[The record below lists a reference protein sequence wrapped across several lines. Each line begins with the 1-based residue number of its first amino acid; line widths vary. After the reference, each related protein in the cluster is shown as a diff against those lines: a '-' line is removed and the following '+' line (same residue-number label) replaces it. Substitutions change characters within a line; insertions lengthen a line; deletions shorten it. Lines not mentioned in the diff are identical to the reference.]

1 MASEPADKLKVFVS
15 SVQNKEVEDLGTERG
30 VVVDAVRRYSPTAPW
45 AFEHT
50 PASDLPAQEY
60 YLRGVQDC
68 QLFMLI
74 LGGSVTDAVIQEYNT
89 AISCKK
95 FIFVFIKDV
104 QRTEA
109 AEQLLNLIR
118 KQSKYA
124 TFKNQLDLPD
134 LVVSSLNGFFR
145 RLVEDHQ
152 LQKEYP
158 EVMKALADS
167 GSASML
173 VEYARQLFAQS
184 TTSLEAEVT
193 HYLSLV
199 PASARDASKFYIS
212 MKAKLPWG
220 AAETIDD
227 ILAKHKRVVILGLAG
242 SGKTTE
248 LLNFSLRLSQ
258 LAIEGRGDRQIP
270 IYIDMKGWV
279 EGDIISHLKS
289 LFGGYGFHFEK
300 PTLESMLK
308 NYTTVL
314 LFDGLDEV
322 PPSELS
328 WKVNQIKSIAK
339 TYEKARILVS
349 CRPAAYTW
357 DLGFPIACLEPLQ
370 DADIM
375 KYMAE
380 FTNEEFNIGRFY
392 SWPTSLRELS
402 RHPLMLGFIANII
415 AEGVEPATLSDVYE
429 KYIDFLFTK
438 WEVQKG
444 AKIDPVWKRK
454 AVAAFAIYM
463 QRQSRYSIL
472 EDDAIREI
480 RSVISGEHVD
490 FSSVE
495 LLNELVSSGLIKKR
509 GKEFTFWHASLRE
522 FLASQLLIS
531 RIREGKTISE
541 LVSDPAWEPVV
552 LFASGIL
559 KDGSEMSAFL
569 FEVLKVDLYL
579 YARCLANS
587 TYNQSSSSALPD
599 NDLTLLILGEMLEV
613 RSRIVERWLP
623 ALRDALVSN
632 VSLGQGPK
640 PAIIGS
646 FSSEGGGHIV
656 YGYSTEERL
665 GKKLRLIGEFPE
677 GTTFNSLLKVGIVSS
692 VTSRGLPFGE
702 AGIVGAHRIALE
714 DIWKEVEE
722 IIRAKSLLEPPR
734 LIYERALSEVTSLAR
749 NHILSVTLPAGIP
762 LVRTEVSKLV
772 ARYGTNQVLLRVEA
786 HDIYLDALARG
797 LEILDNSGYAS
808 IGPPLLPK
816 HDRIPIGSN
825 WVTQFYRDE
834 TLVDYVNK
842 YFQNVLDGYTELVKL
857 NFIKLASRLG
867 NFQLLPVRV
876 MAEITRPAPSKDM
889 ESLGGCDYYF
899 EPLENGV
906 GNEVSV
912 ILNPKTSSFM
922 TSSDFE
928 SATDRW
934 IQKLKRY
941 GRWNSTV
948 HVSYCRASLGGFFG
962 ERGQIRESVY
972 EWALEDLR
980 RIFEIRGF
988 RL

>member
-1 MASEPADKLKVFVS
+1 MASEPADKVKVFVS
-15 SVQNKEVEDLGTERG
+15 SVQNKEVEDLGTERN

-50 PASDLPAQEY
+50 PASDLTAQEY

-74 LGGSVTDAVIQEYNT
+74 LGRSVTDPIIQEYNT
-89 AISCKK
+89 AISRKQ
-95 FIFVFIKDV
+95 FVFVFVKDA
-104 QRTEA
+104 QRTDA
-109 AEQLLNLIR
+109 AEQLLDLIR

-124 TFKNQLDLPD
+124 TFKNHLDLPA

-158 EVMKALADS
+158 EVMKALADR
-167 GSASML
+167 GLAPL
-173 VEYARQLFAQS
+173 LLEYARQLFTQS
-184 TTSLEAEVT
+184 TASLEAEVT

-220 AAETIDD
+220 AAETIDN
-227 ILAKHKRVVILGLAG
+227 ILVKHKRVVILGLAG

-248 LLNFSLRLSQ
+248 LLNLSIRLSR
-258 LAIEGRGDRQIP
+258 LAIEGKGDRQVP
-270 IYIDMKGWV
+270 VYIDMKSWT
-279 EGDIISHLKS
+279 EGDIISQLER
-289 LFGGYGFHFEK
+289 LFGEYGFHFEK
-300 PTLESMLK
+300 PTIESVLK

-322 PPSELS
+322 PPAELS

-370 DADIM
+370 DADII

-380 FTNEEFNIGRFY
+380 FTNKEFNLGRFY

-402 RHPLMLGFIANII
+402 RHPLILGFIANII

-438 WEVQKG
+438 WEIQKG
-444 AKIDPVWKRK
+444 AKIDPIWKRK
-454 AVAAFAIYM
+454 AVAAVAVYM

-472 EDDAIREI
+472 EDDAIGEI
-480 RSVISGEHVD
+480 RNVISGEHVN
-490 FSSVE
+490 FSSVD
-495 LLNELVSSGLIKKR
+495 LLNELVSSGIIKKD
-509 GKEFTFWHASLRE
+509 GKEFSFWHASFRE
-522 FLASQLLIS
+522 YLASQLLTG

-541 LVSDPAWEPVV
+541 FVSDPAWEPVV
-552 LFASGIL
+552 LFASGVFENS
-559 KDGSEMSAFL
+559 SEMSAFL
-569 FEVLKVDLYL
+569 FEVLKADLYL
-579 YARCLANS
+579 YARCLVNV
-587 TYNQSSSSALPD
+587 TYNFSSSSVLPD
-599 NDLTLLILGEMLEV
+599 NDLTMLILGEMLEV
-613 RSRIVERWLP
+613 RSRIVESWLP
-623 ALRDALVSN
+623 YLRSAMLSN
-632 VSLGQGPK
+632 APLGQGTK
-640 PAIIGS
+640 PAIVGS
-646 FSSEGGGHIV
+646 FSSEAGGHIV

-665 GKKLRLIGEFPE
+665 GKKVRLLGEFPE
-677 GTTFNSLLKVGIVSS
+677 GTTFNSLLKVGIVHS
-692 VTSRGLPFGE
+692 VASRGLPLGE

-714 DIWKEVEE
+714 DIWKEVKE
-722 IIRAKSLLEPPR
+722 IIRAKRLLEPPS
-734 LIYERALSEVTSLAR
+734 LIYERVLSEVTSLAR
-749 NHILSVTLPAGIP
+749 NHILSVSLPAETS
-762 LVRTEVSKLV
+762 LLRTEVSKLV
-772 ARYGTNQVLLRVEA
+772 AKYGTNQVLFRVEA
-786 HDIYLDALARG
+786 YDICLDALARG
-797 LEILDNSGYAS
+797 LEILDNSGYVS

-816 HDRIPIGSN
+816 HDRIPTGSN
-825 WVTQFYRDE
+825 WVTQFYKDE
-834 TLVDYVNK
+834 TLVEYVKK

-857 NFIKLASRLG
+857 NFSQLASRLG
-867 NFQLLPVRV
+867 SFQLLPVRV
-876 MAEITRPAPSKDM
+876 IAEITRQAPSKDM

-899 EPLENGV
+899 EPLENGAD
-906 GNEVSV
+906 NEVLV
-912 ILNPKTSSFM
+912 TLNPKTSSFM

-928 SATDRW
+928 KAMDRW

-948 HVSYCRASLGGFFG
+948 HVSYSRASLGGFFG

-972 EWALEDLR
+972 EWALRDLR
-980 RIFEIRGF
+980 QVFEIRGF
-988 RL
+988 HL

>member
-1 MASEPADKLKVFVS
+1 MASEPEDKVRVFVS
-15 SVQNKEVEDLGTERG
+15 SVQNREVEDLETERE

-89 AISCKK
+89 AISRKK
-95 FIFVFIKDV
+95 FVFVFVKDA
-104 QRTEA
+104 QRTDV
-109 AEQLLNLIR
+109 AEQLFDLIR

-167 GSASML
+167 GLAPL
-173 VEYARQLFAQS
+173 LLEYARQLFAQS

-248 LLNFSLRLSQ
+248 LLNFSIRVSQ
-258 LAIEGRGDRQIP
+258 LAIEGRGDRQVP
-270 IYIDMKGWV
+270 IYIDMKSWA
-279 EGDIISHLKS
+279 EGDIISHLRS
-289 LFGGYGFHFEK
+289 LFGEYGFHFEK
-300 PTLESMLK
+300 STVESMLK

-314 LFDGLDEV
+314 LFDGLDEA
-322 PPSELS
+322 PPAELP

-339 TYEKARILVS
+339 TYEKVRILVS

-370 DADIM
+370 DADII

-380 FTNEEFNIGRFY
+380 FTNEEFNLGRFY

-454 AVAAFAIYM
+454 TVAAFAIHM

-472 EDDAIREI
+472 EDDAISEI

-495 LLNELVSSGLIKKR
+495 LLNELVSSGIIKID
-509 GKEFTFWHASLRE
+509 GKGFTFWHASLRE

-552 LFASGIL
+552 LFASGL
-559 KDGSEMSAFL
+559 FEDGSEMSAFL

-587 TYNQSSSSALPD
+587 TYNPGSSSAFPD

-632 VSLGQGPK
+632 ASLGQGTK

-665 GKKLRLIGEFPE
+665 GKKVRLIGDFPG
-677 GTTFNSLLKVGIVSS
+677 GTTFNALLKVGIVSS

-714 DIWKEVEE
+714 DIWKQLEE
-722 IIRAKSLLEPPR
+722 IIRTKSLLEPPR
-734 LIYERALSEVTSLAR
+734 LIYERVLSEVSYLAR
-749 NHILSVTLPAGIP
+749 NHILSVTLPAEIP
-762 LVRTEVSKLV
+762 VVRTEVSKLI
-772 ARYGTNQVLLRVEA
+772 AKYGTSKVLLQVQA
-786 HDIYLDALARG
+786 QNIYLEELTKG
-797 LEILDNSGYAS
+797 LEILDNNGYTS
-808 IGPPLLPK
+808 IGTPLLPE
-816 HDRIPIGSN
+816 HDRIPMGSN
-825 WVTQFYRDE
+825 WVTQLYEDG
-834 TLVDYVNK
+834 TLVDYVKK
-842 YFQNVLDGYTELVKL
+842 YFQHVLDGYSELVRL
-857 NFIKLASRLG
+857 NFSQLANRLG
-867 NFQLLPVRV
+867 HFQLLPVRV
-876 MAEITRPAPSKDM
+876 MAEITRPAPSMDM
-889 ESLGGCDYYF
+889 ESLGGSDYYF

-906 GNEVSV
+906 SNEVSV
-912 ILNPKTSSFM
+912 VLNPKTSSFM
-922 TSSDFE
+922 TSPDFE
-928 SATDRW
+928 GATDRW
-934 IQKLKRY
+934 IRKLKRC

-948 HVSYCRASLGGFFG
+948 HVSYSRASLGGFFG

-972 EWALEDLR
+972 EWASEDLR
-980 RIFEIRGF
+980 QVFEIRGF